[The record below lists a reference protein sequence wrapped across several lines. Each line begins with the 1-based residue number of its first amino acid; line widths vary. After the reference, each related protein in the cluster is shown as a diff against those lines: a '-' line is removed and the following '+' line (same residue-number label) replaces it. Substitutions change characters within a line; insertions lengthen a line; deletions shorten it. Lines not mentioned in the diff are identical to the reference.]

1 MADHIVSIADGFWN
15 IRGSFKIA
23 RLLDIGTQASLVRLK
38 SGAFVLLDAY
48 TLEGSVA
55 EEVLKL
61 TDQGKAVEAILNLHP
76 FHTLHVRAVAK
87 MFPHAKLY
95 GSQRHH
101 EKAPELPWQPLLI
114 NDPALHAQYASDF
127 EFSVPRGVDFISS
140 NENLHFSSVL
150 AFHPATRT
158 LHVDDTL
165 MWNPLPLVGG
175 MAFHPTLKSV
185 LEKRPEAAAEFRA
198 WALELAKRC
207 DMIENVCAAHA
218 RPMPAA
224 SRLGTTVGELVRQ
237 ALAGVEKILVAHE
250 RRMKRGN

>member
-1 MADHIVSIADGFWN
+1 MADHIIHISEGFWN

-23 RLLDIGTQASLVRLK
+23 GILDIGTQASLVRLK

-76 FHTLHVRAVAK
+76 FHTVHVRAVAK
-87 MFPHAKLY
+87 MFPNAKLY

-101 EKAPELPWQPLLI
+101 EKAPELSWQPLLMD
-114 NDPALHAQYASDF
+114 DPALHAQYAADF
-127 EFSVPRGVDFISS
+127 EFTVPRGVDFISS

-150 AFHPATRT
+150 AFHPASKT

-175 MAFHPTLKSV
+175 LAFHPTLKSV

-207 DMIENVCAAHA
+207 ELVENICTAHA
-218 RPMPAA
+218 RPMPAV
-224 SRLGTTVGELVRQ
+224 SRLETTGGELVRK

-250 RRMKRGN
+250 RRQKSGN